1 MQRLPQSGSQRS
13 NLHITVK
20 LLCLDIS
27 TKAGWAVLEKSES
40 SPAALRASGLI
51 EKTKANVLEWGG
63 YPENY
68 RKAARDISERLLVL
82 VREHHPDTVVVEET
96 NQGKNRYTQKL
107 LEFIHKDLG
116 DGWDRGTAG
125 FEITDH
131 RVIFP
136 KIVYISTGTWKHALG
151 LRKPKEAKQNDAL
164 LKEAKMLAAAGMK
177 LNDAKKKL
185 GIRGKWNKKMLAV
198 NHVNQIYGL
207 DWKLKD
213 NDKAEAICLGLA
225 FFAGAELC
233 DGNPNPKKN
242 AEE

>member
-1 MQRLPQSGSQRS
+1 M
-13 NLHITVK
+13 K

-27 TKAGWAVLEKSES
+27 TKAGWAVLEKSEG

-68 RKAARDISERLLVL
+68 RKAARDISDRLLVL
-82 VREHHPDTVVVEET
+82 VRNHRPDTVVVEET

-125 FEITDH
+125 FEVPAPCHACTDQH
-131 RVIFP
+131 NRIFFP
-136 KIVYISTGTWKHALG
+136 RIVYISTGTWKHALG
-151 LRKPKEAKQNDAL
+151 LKKPADAKKNDAL

-198 NHVNQIYGL
+198 NHVNQLFGFS
-207 DWKLKD
+207 WKLKD